1 MSITANPSA
10 PVSQTIVKGAAHS
23 VPAVFPAQTTI
34 QTTSDLGYAGIVSP
48 TQAWEL
54 FQAGTAVIVDV
65 RSKEELHFVG
75 RVPGTLHVAWATG
88 TALNRNPRFV
98 RELEAKLNK
107 SQTILLLC
115 RSGKRS
121 AEAAIAATKA
131 GFKQVYNIAQ
141 GFEGDL
147 DPANQRGHL
156 GGWRVAN
163 LPWEQD

>member
-107 SQTILLLC
+107 SQTIFDFLIHSSKLPKNEKDLHENIDRLLSSFREIEPVDAFDFFEKIEDIRRPLKK
-115 RSGKRS
+115 S
-121 AEAAIAATKA
+121 
-131 GFKQVYNIAQ
+131 QNI
-141 GFEGDL
+141 
-147 DPANQRGHL
+147 
-156 GGWRVAN
+156 
-163 LPWEQD
+163 